1 MLQLSSEQDMIPQRI
16 SGKIEHEAE
25 RPLSAAIVW
34 MLSSWP
40 GWGEIARDNRVRTFI
55 TFAFTMLYYSKLK
68 QFHNDDALLLN

>member
-1 MLQLSSEQDMIPQRI
+1 MIPQRAT
-16 SGKIEHEAE
+16 GRTEQEAE
-25 RPLSAAIVW
+25 RPSSAAIVW